1 MAAPR
6 RSRPTSNFNPR
17 SPHGERHAV
26 RPPHARHDGFQPTLP
41 ARGATHVPSQLE
53 EIIMISTHAPRTGSD
68 LQGRLLFCQHYNFN
82 PRSPHGE
89 RHLRAI
95 NRRRATTFQPTLPA
109 RGATVVA
116 DELLQICLF
125 QPTLPARGATN
136 TSGVYGAMYVDFN
149 PRSPHGERLTLS
161 STLLVLFSISTHA
174 PRTGSD
180 PFRNPRH
187 FRLCISTHAPRT
199 GSDVGLYTIVV
210 GVLDFN
216 PRSPHGERHVS

>member
-68 LQGRLLFCQHYNFN
+68 TSAL
-82 PRSPHGE
+82 S
-89 RHLRAI
+89 I
-95 NRRRATTFQPTLPA
+95 
-109 RGATVVA
+109 VA
-116 DELLQICLF
+116 GQLH
-125 QPTLPARGATN
+125 
-136 TSGVYGAMYVDFN
+136 FN